1 MSIYSSYWSLV
12 SMRPLAIAL
21 SNISRLIILSIYLLF
36 GVMVRV
42 VTLLFQELNERVLTE
57 QFLPHYSTRILYERL
72 EKWRRNHTLACELV
86 ELINKC
92 YGLMFL
98 ITTTNIFVSF
108 VTTSFEIVR
117 SMQDSDT
124 SPILFFFIYI
134 LLKKS
139 ILLIFL
145 IYEPYRLQAEVST
158 QLTNMIKEDG
168 SLCTVTDEC

>member
-1 MSIYSSYWSLV
+1 
-12 SMRPLAIAL
+12 MRPLAIAV
-21 SNISRLIILSIYLLF
+21 SNILRTIMLSIFLLF
-36 GVMVRV
+36 CVL
-42 VTLLFQELNERVLTE
+42 VTVLTLVFRELNELVSTE
-57 QFLPHYSTRILYERL
+57 HFSLFCSARALHERL
-72 EKWRRNHTLACELV
+72 EKWRRNHTIACELV

>member
-1 MSIYSSYWSLV
+1 MSIYSSYCSLV

-72 EKWRRNHTLACELV
+72 EKWRRNHTIACELV
-86 ELINKC
+86 ELVNKC
-92 YGLMFL
+92 FGPMCL
-98 ITTTNIFVSF
+98 IIATNVFVKF

-117 SMQDSDT
+117 FTQENDT
-124 SPILFFFIYI
+124 LPPLFVFI

-139 ILLIFL
+139 IMSVILV
-145 IYEPYRLQAEVST
+145 YQPYRLQAEVGIGLPIYAT
-158 QLTNMIKEDG
+158 LNE
-168 SLCTVTDEC
+168 